1 MVELSLIV
9 PTHNRRAW
17 LEGKL
22 TELEGQDLGPQHFE
36 VLVVAD
42 GCSDGTREFLDGFK
56 PDYAFRWFES
66 SGLGP
71 GKARNLAAK
80 AAQGRV
86 LLFSD
91 DDVLFDP
98 KVLRLHLEAQAQFP
112 ALYLGDLRFETGEVW
127 KPNRR
132 GSTIHWVS
140 MQGNNTSLPAETF
153 RRLGGF
159 WEGLSGYGGEDL
171 EFGYRLQ
178 KAGVPFRSLP
188 QAHAVH
194 RGGPSL
200 GDLSKARSAGRQAMQ
215 IYQHHRDWWLGLELG
230 VWPPL
235 LLLKQAVFPLLK
247 PLIGA
252 KHADSE
258 LMFSRSAW
266 ELYAESRKPK
276 AES

>member
-1 MVELSLIV
+1 VIELSLIV

-22 TELEGQDLGPQHFE
+22 VELEGQDLETRHFE

-42 GCSDGTREFLDGFK
+42 GCSDGTKEFLDAFR
-56 PDYAFRWFES
+56 PSYAFRWFEG

-80 AAQGRV
+80 TAQGKV

-98 KVLRLHLEAQAQFP
+98 AVMRQHLEAQQQLP
-112 ALYLGDLRFETGEVW
+112 AVYLGEIHYETGEVW
-127 KPNRR
+127 KPHLR
-132 GSTIHWVS
+132 GSKIHWVS
-140 MQGNNTSLPAETF
+140 MQCNNTSLPVEVF
-153 RRLGGF
+153 HRLGGF

-178 KAGVPFRSLP
+178 KAGVSFRSLP
-188 QAHAVH
+188 QAKAIH
-194 RGGPSL
+194 RGSPSL
-200 GDLSKARSAGRQAMQ
+200 GDLNKAKSAGRQAMQ
-215 IYQHHRDWWLGLELG
+215 IYQHHRDLWLGLELG

-235 LLLKQAVFPLLK
+235 LLLKQAIFPALR

-252 KHADSE
+252 KHVDSE
-258 LMFSRSAW
+258 LVFSRSAW
-266 ELYAESRKPK
+266 ELYVERRVSNA
-276 AES
+276 